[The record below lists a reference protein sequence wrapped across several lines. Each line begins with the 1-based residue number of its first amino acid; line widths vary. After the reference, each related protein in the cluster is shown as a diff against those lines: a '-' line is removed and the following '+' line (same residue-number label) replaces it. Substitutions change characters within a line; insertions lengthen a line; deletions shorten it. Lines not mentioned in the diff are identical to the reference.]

1 MLTEMDG
8 YKNGVSNL
16 SAVSSSSIED
26 VFGLLGCTD
35 FTQIIAGN
43 NSNLNFLFYFFSF
56 EVSFP
61 IRSIDRVLVL
71 SEENLLLTEI

>member
-1 MLTEMDG
+1 MDG

-35 FTQIIAGN
+35 FTQIIAGGAG
-43 NSNLNFLFYFFSF
+43 SLISGPCRGLEDF
-56 EVSFP
+56 
-61 IRSIDRVLVL
+61 
-71 SEENLLLTEI
+71 